1 MKHNVRISRIML
13 QILLDRIT
21 LGCKMLFGALGGGGG
36 RGGVDTGFQVT
47 GVIEGFF
54 VGWKFSIP
62 GCFRLVFHLRG
73 DFLRI
78 QNNWKLSF
86 LCYG

>member
-1 MKHNVRISRIML
+1 M
-13 QILLDRIT
+13 
-21 LGCKMLFGALGGGGG
+21 GGWEE
-36 RGGVDTGFQVT
+36 DSGFQVT

-86 LCYG
+86 LCY